1 MSEEQKLPAEETAA
15 PTSPSRKE
23 LTLLI
28 LKRVLFLLGP
38 VALAAVL
45 FLFFW
50 FVFPPA
56 EGSMISPEFIVFA
69 GLMLAYLIPPFG
81 KETIIPAAL
90 LGGEAVIGLISAVT
104 SLPAGTTVSGYPLW
118 TVIVAI
124 VALDLLVSLFIT
136 LNFDLLLKIPIVG
149 PWFRWIMRG
158 ADNVLRKKKWIENLS
173 SAGLLIFMY
182 IPLQGSGAMTTS
194 IIARILNYRPL
205 QAVGLVTFGSI
216 LSCLTVTFG
225 TASLV
230 QLWAINP
237 VLAIIE
243 GVCIAAVI
251 LLIAFFWNKL
261 IRKLTERAEMKKA
274 LKEEEKK
281 ENTNNN

>member
-1 MSEEQKLPAEETAA
+1 MTEEQKPAADYIA
-15 PTSPSRKE
+15 VQPNHSRKE
-23 LTLLI
+23 WTLLI
-28 LKRVLFLLGP
+28 VKRVLFLLGP
-38 VALAAVL
+38 LALAAVL

-50 FVFPPA
+50 FIFPPQD
-56 EGSMISPEFIVFA
+56 GGLISPEFIVFA
-69 GLMLAYLIPPFG
+69 GLMIAYLIPPFG
-81 KETIIPAAL
+81 KESIIPAAL
-90 LGGEAVIGLISAVT
+90 IGGEAVVGLISAVT
-104 SLPAGTTVSGYPLW
+104 SIPADTTVSGYPLW
-118 TVIVAI
+118 TVIVGI
-124 VALDLLVSLFIT
+124 VALDFLVSLFIS
-136 LNFDLLLKIPIVG
+136 LNFDLLLKIPLIG

-216 LSCLTVTFG
+216 LSCLTVSLG

-243 GVCIAAVI
+243 GLCIVAVI

-274 LKEEEKK
+274 QIKEGAEK
-281 ENTNNN
+281 